1 MLSPKWEG
9 HHSLPVYRSS
19 IIGHTKSAG
28 RVLHGRQD
36 ASKLTSAVGG
46 TQHLIRNNLRTI
58 IQLIS
63 LEVLMHIQIAIL
75 FLLFSLTPILSP
87 TIPGSSDEAAI
98 REVIKNYVD
107 ARERI
112 DPKAVEQLFTSDADQ
127 LVSSGEW
134 RKGRAAV
141 VRGTM
146 ASSNSSGGK
155 RTITVESVRVLASDV
170 AIADGR
176 YELTGL
182 AGGVTRS
189 MWTTFV
195 LKRSGK
201 EWRITAIRN
210 MLPAAP
216 APSK

>member
-1 MLSPKWEG
+1 MP
-9 HHSLPVYRSS
+9 
-19 IIGHTKSAG
+19 IQF
-28 RVLHGRQD
+28 VL
-36 ASKLTSAVGG
+36 
-46 TQHLIRNNLRTI
+46 
-58 IQLIS
+58 
-63 LEVLMHIQIAIL
+63 L
-75 FLLFSLTPILSP
+75 FLILSSASWFAP
-87 TIPGSSDEAAI
+87 QSANGNDEAAI
-98 REVIKNYVD
+98 REVVSKYVD

-134 RKGRAAV
+134 RKGRDAV

-146 ASSNSSGGK
+146 ASSTNTGGK
-155 RTITVESVRVLASDV
+155 RTITVESVRFISSDV

-182 AGGVTRS
+182 AGGTSRS
-189 MWTTFV
+189 MWTTIV
-195 LKRSGK
+195 LKRTGK

-210 MLPAAP
+210 MLPAPP